1 MSQRMLSQYLRDI
14 GFYRGAIERKEDPR
28 KYYTFLT
35 DHERLI
41 DEELLRHGTVDNSK
55 NSERKQKESDDDDFQ
70 PVPDRQQKRK
80 KNLSLPKNTIYDQE
94 EVREM
99 INNHVEAEEN
109 TGNSND
115 QFVEWIE
122 DYKPTSK
129 TCRSWVLR
137 SGTNEEIT
145 VKRDVTLIESDIPD
159 IVIYFFNEVEKI
171 TKKENEN
178 IVKEIER
185 LSPEIIEKNNHVEL
199 TNEEKDIV
207 DNIRRATITYAENL
221 KRLELLISE
230 GDFDNNFP
238 NMLTKRFLEKQELK
252 MDGGEISCWASSRR
266 RNEGRSIILHARI
279 GRKSGG
285 LPVAHCKK
293 IFEDRID
300 LSIAIHD
307 VVLYD
312 FSSLIRMHL
321 ETTSTR
327 RRLSDTKLPNTL
339 KSLAVLEGFYA
350 LMSDVKVLYT
360 HCIVVDIKIC
370 DHTNDVS
377 LSNSRAHRNRK
388 RKNSA
393 HNGSFGI
400 PSASSKKK
408 FKKIRIK
415 KAFYNFDKI
424 TARVVATRNASKFKE
439 FYTLIFM

>member
-1 MSQRMLSQYLRDI
+1 MWCTDKLAWLRSNESKSTNKPSI
-14 GFYRGAIERKEDPR
+14 HLYNPTITRRTINS
-28 KYYTFLT
+28 
-35 DHERLI
+35 LI
-41 DEELLRHGTVDNSK
+41 NTGTVDNSK

-80 KNLSLPKNTIYDQE
+80 KNLSLPKDQWPQTSDLPDLYLKNTIYDQE

-279 GRKSGG
+279 GRKWW
-285 LPVAHCKK
+285 VHETYVMDCK
-293 IFEDRID
+293 
-300 LSIAIHD
+300 STN
-307 VVLYD
+307 VLR
-312 FSSLIRMHL
+312 LG
-321 ETTSTR
+321 
-327 RRLSDTKLPNTL
+327 RLSDTKLPNTL

-350 LMSDVKVLYT
+350 LMSDVKATLK
-360 HCIVVDIKIC
+360 KIC

-400 PSASSKKK
+400 PSASSKK
-408 FKKIRIK
+408 
-415 KAFYNFDKI
+415 
-424 TARVVATRNASKFKE
+424 SKLRDDLFC
-439 FYTLIFM
+439 F

>member
-94 EVREM
+94 EVRGM

-109 TGNSND
+109 AGNSND

-129 TCRSWVLR
+129 TCRSW
-137 SGTNEEIT
+137 EEIT

-252 MDGGEISCWASSRR
+252 MDG
-266 RNEGRSIILHARI
+266 
-279 GRKSGG
+279 
-285 LPVAHCKK
+285 
-293 IFEDRID
+293 
-300 LSIAIHD
+300 
-307 VVLYD
+307 
-312 FSSLIRMHL
+312 
-321 ETTSTR
+321 
-327 RRLSDTKLPNTL
+327 
-339 KSLAVLEGFYA
+339 
-350 LMSDVKVLYT
+350 
-360 HCIVVDIKIC
+360 
-370 DHTNDVS
+370 
-377 LSNSRAHRNRK
+377 
-388 RKNSA
+388 
-393 HNGSFGI
+393 
-400 PSASSKKK
+400 
-408 FKKIRIK
+408 
-415 KAFYNFDKI
+415 
-424 TARVVATRNASKFKE
+424 
-439 FYTLIFM
+439 